1 MKKIII
7 TAGGTSEKIDN
18 ELYASIY
25 GKPRRG
31 NFEEI
36 WNRN

>member
-1 MKKIII
+1 MNI
-7 TAGGTSEKIDN
+7 EKVDN

-25 GKPRRG
+25 GKPIRG

-36 WNRN
+36 WNRIKNDEELLR